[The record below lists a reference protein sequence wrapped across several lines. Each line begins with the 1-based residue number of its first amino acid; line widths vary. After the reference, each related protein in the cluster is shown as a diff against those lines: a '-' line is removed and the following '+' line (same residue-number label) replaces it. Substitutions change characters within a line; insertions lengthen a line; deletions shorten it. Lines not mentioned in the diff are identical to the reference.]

1 MAYFKNLITGNIN
14 GEQKLPISAI
24 QAQRLASCMAWQ
36 ILYDY
41 PTRQKPSEWKIYNN
55 LRGVMLADEVG
66 GGKTFETLAIISK
79 AILERTSKQHSK
91 DRFRVLIIANPSIRS
106 KWEWMT
112 KDDIKNGVDLDYK
125 KFNDIEYAPNTD
137 IQRFIKQTR
146 IDEVNIKNASTQK
159 APTEKLFDFFGNQSS
174 VSKKRNWLEL
184 DKFRQGIWLTS
195 FSSIPRTN
203 GSGIDSKFI
212 QDRRRKDVFPRNF
225 FDWIIV
231 DEAHSLK
238 GSFNDMEESIK
249 WNGTAVSKI
258 FAVINGNPNSKL
270 LLLTATPFQNSK
282 YELQQL
288 LKMLENPSSRK
299 NPQSIT
305 NLIADGIN
313 ALEKEIFNL
322 DEGEISVENL
332 KQLSKNFNDDINTL
346 LKYQEEEKIKRPAE
360 LKKGNTSEEGL
371 DDFLRDIMIRNTKE
385 ALPIKPV
392 IAKLNEA
399 EKFQYLLYRDLI
411 KTTEEE
417 SQMFSTKLSQLVSS
431 RDSFTKSNIN
441 PTQNSHIEKIFKGNL
456 VFEAKYK
463 KLLETIE
470 NIKISKTKNVI
481 TVFVSWLETV
491 ATLESKLKKNKYEVH
506 KLTGQDKT
514 DDRAKKLADIKKAND
529 NAKQKIIL
537 LASRVGNEGL
547 DFDGFS
553 NRVIHYDNNFNP
565 AIIDQRNGRVY
576 RGSNI
581 KTSRKKV
588 VANDIEIYQLFIDES
603 YDQRILFIEQ
613 EKRKMK
619 NFYLGDGS
627 LQKVLEKTIEKNNLK
642 QEQEILD
649 IIDKIRIDLTPH
661 KKYILAKYKNELGE

>member
-1 MAYFKNLITGNIN
+1 MAYLKNLITDKILKNKN
-14 GEQKLPISAI
+14 AI

-36 ILYDY
+36 ILNDY

-79 AILERTSKQHSK
+79 AILEQTSKSHSK

-106 KWEWMT
+106 KWEWNEKEDLT
-112 KDDIKNGVDLDYK
+112 FEEFISESYSPTSDIGK
-125 KFNDIEYAPNTD
+125 
-137 IQRFIKQTR
+137 FIKQTK
-146 IDEVNIKNASTQK
+146 IDKPSTR
-159 APTEKLFDFFGNQSS
+159 KLFEFFSRQISILR
-174 VSKKRNWLEL
+174 KRNWIEI
-184 DKFRQGIWLTS
+184 DKQRQGIWLTS
-195 FSSIPRTN
+195 FPGLPVTTGYNIYSEFHKGKRGKKLFP
-203 GSGIDSKFI
+203 ID
-212 QDRRRKDVFPRNF
+212 F

-238 GSFNDMEESIK
+238 SGSKDIDEAIK
-249 WNGTAVSKI
+249 LDGSAVRKI
-258 FAVINGNPNSKL
+258 FAVLNASRCAKV

-282 YELQQL
+282 FELQHL
-288 LKMLENPSSRK
+288 LSLLENSNVKDSS
-299 NPQSIT
+299 NNIT
-305 NLIADGIN
+305 HLISSGIN
-313 ALEKEIFNL
+313 ALEKEIFNI
-322 DEGEISVENL
+322 DEGDISIEKL

-346 LKYQEEEKIKRPAE
+346 LNFQKDVKIKRPTE
-360 LKKGNTSEEGL
+360 LKRGNNSKDGL
-371 DDFLRDIMIRNTKE
+371 DDFIRDIMIRNTKE
-385 ALPIKPV
+385 SLPIKPV

-441 PTQNSHIEKIFKGNL
+441 LTQNANIEKVFKGNL
-456 VFEAKYK
+456 VFEAKYE
-463 KLLETIE
+463 KLFETIE
-470 NIKISKTKNVI
+470 SIKTSKTKNVI

-491 ATLESKLKKNKYEVH
+491 ATLENRLKKKYKVF
-506 KLTGQDKT
+506 KLTGQT
-514 DDRAKKLADIKKAND
+514 DERSKKLDDIRIANEVA
-529 NAKQKIIL
+529 NKKIIL
-537 LASRVGNEGL
+537 IASRVGNEGL
-547 DFDGFS
+547 DFDKFS

-588 VANDIEIYQLFIDES
+588 VADDIEIYQLFIEES

-627 LQKVLEKTIEKNNLK
+627 LQRVLEKTIEKNNLK
-642 QEQEILD
+642 
-649 IIDKIRIDLTPH
+649 
-661 KKYILAKYKNELGE
+661 AKTRNVRHH

>member
-1 MAYFKNLITGNIN
+1 MAYFKNLITDKILKNKN
-14 GEQKLPISAI
+14 AI

-36 ILYDY
+36 ILNDY
-41 PTRQKPSEWKIYNN
+41 PTRQKPKEWQIYNN

-79 AILERTSKQHSK
+79 AILEQTSKSHSK

-112 KDDIKNGVDLDYK
+112 KEDRNNEVELNNEL
-125 KFNDIEYAPNTD
+125 FNRNEYHANTD
-137 IQRFIKQTR
+137 IQRFIKQTK
-146 IDEVNIKNASTQK
+146 IDKPSTQ
-159 APTEKLFDFFGNQSS
+159 KLFDFFSNHKT
-174 VSKKRNWLEL
+174 VSKKREWSEIA
-184 DKFRQGIWLTS
+184 KFRQRIWLTS
-195 FSSIPRTN
+195 FPSIPRTT
-203 GSGIDSKFI
+203 GSGIDSEFV
-212 QDRRRKDVFPRNF
+212 QDKRKKDVFPLNF

-258 FAVINGNPNSKL
+258 YAVINGNWNAQL
-270 LLLTATPFQNSK
+270 LLLTATPFQNNK

-288 LKMLENPSSRK
+288 LNMLEFKTTNHNPV
-299 NPQSIT
+299 SIT
-305 NLIADGIN
+305 SLISKGIN
-313 ALEKEIFNL
+313 SLEKEIFNL
-322 DEGEISVENL
+322 HGGEISIEKL

-346 LKYQEEEKIKRPAE
+346 LNFPEDEKIKRPAE
-360 LKKGNTSEEGL
+360 LKRGNNSKEGL
-371 DDFLRDIMIRNTKE
+371 DDIIRDIMIRNTKE
-385 ALPIKPV
+385 SLPIKPV

-431 RDSFTKSNIN
+431 RDSFSKSNIN
-441 PTQNSHIEKIFKGNL
+441 PIQNSNIEKLFKGNL

-470 NIKISKTKNVI
+470 QIKTSGNKNVI
-481 TVFVSWLETV
+481 TVFVSWLGTV
-491 ATLESKLKKNKYEVH
+491 DTLGSRLKKKKYKVF
-506 KLTGQDKT
+506 KLTGRVPT
-514 DDRAKKLADIKKAND
+514 DEKKQMLDDIKKANA
-529 NAKQKIIL
+529 NTTLKIIL

-565 AIIDQRNGRVY
+565 AIIDQRNGRIY

-588 VANDIEIYQLFIDES
+588 VANDIDIYQLFIEES

-642 QEQEILD
+642 EEQEILD
-649 IIDKIRIDLTPH
+649 IIDTIRIDLTPH
-661 KKYILAKYKNELGE
+661 KKFILAKYKNEITE

>member
-1 MAYFKNLITGNIN
+1 MAYFKNLITDKILKN
-14 GEQKLPISAI
+14 KSAI

-79 AILERTSKQHSK
+79 AILEQTSKTHSK
-91 DRFRVLIIANPSIRS
+91 DGFRVLIIANPSIRS
-106 KWEWMT
+106 KWEWNEKEDLTFEEFNSESYSPMC
-112 KDDIKNGVDLDYK
+112 DIGK
-125 KFNDIEYAPNTD
+125 
-137 IQRFIKQTR
+137 FIKQTK
-146 IDEVNIKNASTQK
+146 IDKPSTQK
-159 APTEKLFDFFGNQSS
+159 LFYFFSNQRT
-174 VSKKRNWLEL
+174 VSKKSDWTEL

-195 FSSIPRTN
+195 FPSIPRTN

-212 QDRRRKDVFPRNF
+212 QDRRRKDVFPKNF
-225 FDWIIV
+225 FKWIIV

-258 FAVINGNPNSKL
+258 YAAINGNRKAKL
-270 LLLTATPFQNSK
+270 LLLTATPFQNNK

-288 LKMLENPSSRK
+288 LNMLEVTDRK
-299 NPQSIT
+299 NTSKNITSLISIGINT
-305 NLIADGIN
+305 LEKELSSLNGENISIENLKELKRNIDNDIN
-313 ALEKEIFNL
+313 ALIGNQ
-322 DEGEISVENL
+322 V
-332 KQLSKNFNDDINTL
+332 
-346 LKYQEEEKIKRPAE
+346 EEELQRPTMINVFGSKAPCQ
-360 LKKGNTSEEGL
+360 NGL
-371 DDFLRDIMIRNTKE
+371 DDYLRDIMIRNTKE
-385 ALPIKPV
+385 SLPIKPV
-392 IAKLNEA
+392 IANLNEG

-411 KTTEEE
+411 KTSEDE

-431 RDSFTKSNIN
+431 RDSFSKSNIN
-441 PTQNSHIEKIFKGNL
+441 PIQNSHIEKLFKGNL

-463 KLLETIE
+463 KLIETIE
-470 NIKISKTKNVI
+470 NIKTSKTKNVI

-491 ATLESKLKKNKYEVH
+491 STLESRLEKKYKVF
-506 KLTGQDKT
+506 KLTGQTPT
-514 DDRAKKLADIKKAND
+514 DERSKKLDEIRIANTVT
-529 NAKQKIIL
+529 NEKIIL
-537 LASRVGNEGL
+537 IASRVGNEGL
-547 DFDGFS
+547 DFDKFS

-576 RGSNI
+576 RSSNI

-588 VANDIEIYQLFIDES
+588 VANDIEIYQLFIEES

-642 QEQEILD
+642 QEQEMID

-661 KKYILAKYKNELGE
+661 RKYILAKYKNEITE

>member
-1 MAYFKNLITGNIN
+1 MAYFKNLITDKILKNKN
-14 GEQKLPISAI
+14 AI
-24 QAQRLASCMAWQ
+24 QSQRLASCMAWQ
-36 ILYDY
+36 ILNDY

-79 AILERTSKQHSK
+79 AILEQTSKSSSK
-91 DRFRVLIIANPSIRS
+91 ERFRVLIIANPSIRS
-106 KWEWMT
+106 KWEWNEREDLT
-112 KDDIKNGVDLDYK
+112 FEEFISSSYSPTSDIGK
-125 KFNDIEYAPNTD
+125 
-137 IQRFIKQTR
+137 FIKQTR
-146 IDEVNIKNASTQK
+146 IDIPSTR
-159 APTEKLFDFFGNQSS
+159 KLFEFFSRQISIRR
-174 VSKKRNWLEL
+174 KRDWIEIE
-184 DKFRQGIWLTS
+184 KQRQGIWLTS
-195 FSSIPRTN
+195 FPGLPRTQKSSIKSAFR
-203 GSGIDSKFI
+203 
-212 QDRRRKDVFPRNF
+212 QDGRKKDVFPDNF

-238 GSFNDMEESIK
+238 GGSKDVDEAIK
-249 WNGTAVSKI
+249 LDGSAVRKI
-258 FAVINGNPNSKL
+258 FAVLNASRNAKVM
-270 LLLTATPFQNSK
+270 LLTATPFQNSK
-282 YELQQL
+282 FELQHL
-288 LKMLENPSSRK
+288 LTLLENFNVKDSS
-299 NPQSIT
+299 NNIT
-305 NLIADGIN
+305 GLISSGIN
-313 ALEKEIFNL
+313 ALEREIFNL
-322 DEGEISVENL
+322 EEGEISIEKL

-346 LKYQEEEKIKRPAE
+346 LNFQQNEKIKRPAE
-360 LKKGNTSEEGL
+360 LKKGNTSKEGL

-385 ALPIKPV
+385 SLPIKPV

-411 KTTEEE
+411 KTSEEE

-441 PTQNSHIEKIFKGNL
+441 PTQNSHIEKVFKGNL

-470 NIKISKTKNVI
+470 NIKTSKTKNVI

-491 ATLESKLKKNKYEVH
+491 DTLESRLKKSKYKVF
-506 KLTGQDKT
+506 KLTGQTPT
-514 DDRAKKLADIKKAND
+514 DERSSKLESIRIANEISE
-529 NAKQKIIL
+529 KKIIL
-537 LASRVGNEGL
+537 IASRVGNEGL
-547 DFDGFS
+547 DFDKFS

-588 VANDIEIYQLFIDES
+588 VANDIEIYQLFIEES

-627 LQKVLEKTIEKNNLK
+627 LQRVLEKTIEKNNLK
-642 QEQEILD
+642 QEQEMLD

-661 KKYILAKYKNELGE
+661 KKFILTKYKNEITE

>member
-1 MAYFKNLITGNIN
+1 MAYFKKLITGIIN
-14 GEQKLPISAI
+14 GKRKLPQSAI
-24 QAQRLASCMAWQ
+24 NAQRLASCMAWQ

-41 PTRQKPSEWKIYNN
+41 PNRQKPKEWKIYNN

-66 GGKTFETLAIISK
+66 GGKTFEALAIISK
-79 AILERTSKQHSK
+79 AFLEKVKNPLDKRKV
-91 DRFRVLIIANPSIRS
+91 FRKVLIIANPSIRT
-106 KWEWMT
+106 KWLWKEPNLPFSEF
-112 KDDIKNGVDLDYK
+112 ISDL
-125 KFNDIEYAPNTD
+125 NEPNCD
-137 IQRFIKQTR
+137 LGRFIKQTTLK
-146 IDEVNIKNASTQK
+146 ISEK
-159 APTEKLFDFFGNQSS
+159 EKLFDLFSNQ
-174 VSKKRNWLEL
+174 VLINSKKEWVNFKSKGE
-184 DKFRQGIWLTS
+184 GVWLTS
-195 FSSIPRTN
+195 FQSLPKTKKFSSN
-203 GSGIDSKFI
+203 SKFI
-212 QDRRRKDVFPRNF
+212 QDGRKNKVFPYNYF
-225 FDWIIV
+225 NWIIV

-238 GSFNDMEESIK
+238 SGSKDVDEAIK
-249 WNGTAVSKI
+249 LVGSAVRKI
-258 FAVINGNPNSKL
+258 FAVLNASKYAKV

-282 YELQQL
+282 YELQHL
-288 LKMLENPSSRK
+288 LSLLENSNVKDSANNITGLISS
-299 NPQSIT
+299 
-305 NLIADGIN
+305 GIN

-322 DEGEISVENL
+322 DGGEISIEKL
-332 KQLSKNFNDDINTL
+332 KQLSKKFNDDIHTL
-346 LKYQEEEKIKRPAE
+346 LNSQEDKKIKRPAE
-360 LKKGNTSEEGL
+360 LKKGNNSKEGL

-385 ALPIKPV
+385 SLPITPV

-441 PTQNSHIEKIFKGNL
+441 PIQNAHIEKIFKGNL

-470 NIKISKTKNVI
+470 SINTSKTKNVI

-491 ATLESKLKKNKYEVH
+491 ATLKSRLKKNKYEVH
-506 KLTGQDKT
+506 TLTGQDKT
-514 DDRAKKLADIKKAND
+514 DDRVEKLENIKKAND
-529 NAKQKIIL
+529 KATQKIIL
-537 LASRVGNEGL
+537 IASRVGNEGL
-547 DFDGFS
+547 DFDSFS

-588 VANDIEIYQLFIDES
+588 VANDIKIYQLFIEES

-627 LQKVLEKTIEKNNLK
+627 LQKVLEKTLEKNNLTK
-642 QEQEILD
+642 ENEIIEMLKS
-649 IIDKIRIDLTPH
+649 IKIDLTPN
-661 KKYILAKYKNELGE
+661 KRYLLTKYKTEISK

>member
-1 MAYFKNLITGNIN
+1 MAYFKKLITDKILKNRN
-14 GEQKLPISAI
+14 AI

-36 ILYDY
+36 ILNDY
-41 PTRQKPSEWKIYNN
+41 PTRQKPSEWQIYNN

-79 AILERTSKQHSK
+79 AILEQTSKSHNK

-106 KWEWMT
+106 KWEWNEKEDLT
-112 KDDIKNGVDLDYK
+112 FEKFISESYSPTSDIGK
-125 KFNDIEYAPNTD
+125 
-137 IQRFIKQTR
+137 FIKQTK
-146 IDEVNIKNASTQK
+146 INKPSTQK
-159 APTEKLFDFFGNQSS
+159 LYEFFSRQISIRR
-174 VSKKRNWLEL
+174 KRDWIEI
-184 DKFRQGIWLTS
+184 DRQRQGIWLTS
-195 FSSIPRTN
+195 FPGLPKTQKHSSKSTF
-203 GSGIDSKFI
+203 K
-212 QDRRRKDVFPRNF
+212 QDGRKKDVFPKDF

-238 GSFNDMEESIK
+238 SGSKDVDETIK
-249 WNGTAVSKI
+249 LDGSAVRKI
-258 FAVINGNPNSKL
+258 YAVLNASWYAKV

-282 YELQQL
+282 FELQHL
-288 LKMLENPSSRK
+288 LSLLENSNVKNSS
-299 NPQSIT
+299 NNIT
-305 NLIADGIN
+305 KLITSGIN
-313 ALEKEIFNL
+313 ALEKELSNL
-322 DEGEISVENL
+322 DGGEISIEKL
-332 KQLSKNFNDDINTL
+332 RQLSKNFNDDINNL
-346 LKYQEEEKIKRPAE
+346 LNISHEDKIKRPAE
-360 LKKGNTSEEGL
+360 LKSGNNSKEGL

-385 ALPIKPV
+385 SLPIKPV

-417 SQMFSTKLSQLVSS
+417 LQMFSTKLSQLVSS

-441 PTQNSHIEKIFKGNL
+441 SIQNSHIEKIFKGNL

-470 NIKISKTKNVI
+470 SIKTSKTKNVI

-491 ATLESKLKKNKYEVH
+491 DTLESRLKKSKYKVF
-506 KLTGQDKT
+506 KLTGQTPTDERSTKLESIKMANELSDK
-514 DDRAKKLADIKKAND
+514 
-529 NAKQKIIL
+529 KIIL
-537 LASRVGNEGL
+537 IASRVGNEGL
-547 DFDGFS
+547 DFDKFS

-588 VANDIEIYQLFIDES
+588 VSNDIEIYQLFIEES

-627 LQKVLEKTIEKNNLK
+627 LQRVLEKTIEKNNLR

-649 IIDKIRIDLTPH
+649 IIDKIRIDLTPQR
-661 KKYILAKYKNELGE
+661 KYILAKYKNEITE

>member
-1 MAYFKNLITGNIN
+1 MAYFKNLITDKILKNKN
-14 GEQKLPISAI
+14 AI

-36 ILYDY
+36 VLNDY

-55 LRGVMLADEVG
+55 LRGVMLGDEVG
-66 GGKTFETLAIISK
+66 GGKTFEALAIISK
-79 AILERTSKQHSK
+79 AVLEEVKNPHDKR
-91 DRFRVLIIANPSIRS
+91 RVFRKILIIANPSIRM
-106 KWEWMT
+106 KWLWKE
-112 KDDIKNGVDLDYK
+112 KQDLSFSEFIGDQYK
-125 KFNDIEYAPNTD
+125 PNCD
-137 IQRFIKQTR
+137 LGRFIKQTTLR
-146 IDEVNIKNASTQK
+146 ISEKERLFNIYS
-159 APTEKLFDFFGNQSS
+159 NQ
-174 VSKKRNWLEL
+174 VAINSKKDWVNFEY
-184 DKFRQGIWLTS
+184 KNGGIWLTS
-195 FSSIPRTN
+195 FQSLPKTKRFSRN
-203 GSGIDSKFI
+203 SEFI
-212 QDRRRKDVFPRNF
+212 QDGRKNNVFPYNY
-225 FDWIIV
+225 FDCIIV

-238 GSFNDMEESIK
+238 SGSKDVDEAIK
-249 WNGTAVSKI
+249 LDGSAVRKI
-258 FAVINGNPNSKL
+258 FAALNASRYTKV

-282 YELQQL
+282 FELQHL
-288 LKMLENPSSRK
+288 LSLLENYNAKDSS
-299 NPQSIT
+299 NSIT
-305 NLIADGIN
+305 GLISSGIN

-322 DEGEISVENL
+322 EEGEISIEIL
-332 KQLSKNFNDDINTL
+332 KQLSKNFNDDINNL
-346 LKYQEEEKIKRPAE
+346 LNFQEENKIKRPAE
-360 LKKGNTSEEGL
+360 LKRGNTSKEGL

-385 ALPIKPV
+385 SLPIKPV

-441 PTQNSHIEKIFKGNL
+441 AIQNSHIEKIFKGNL

-470 NIKISKTKNVI
+470 SIKTSKIKNVI
-481 TVFVSWLETV
+481 TIFVSWLETV
-491 ATLESKLKKNKYEVH
+491 ATLERRLKKNKYEVY

-514 DDRAKKLADIKKAND
+514 NDRANKLADIKKAND
-529 NAKQKIIL
+529 NSTQKIIL

-581 KTSRKKV
+581 KTSRKNV

-661 KKYILAKYKNELGE
+661 KKYILAKYKNELAE

>member
-1 MAYFKNLITGNIN
+1 MAHFKKLITDKILKNKN
-14 GEQKLPISAI
+14 AI

-36 ILYDY
+36 ILNDY
-41 PTRQKPSEWKIYNN
+41 PTRQKPREWNIYNN

-79 AILERTSKQHSK
+79 AILEQTSKSNSTE
-91 DRFRVLIIANPSIRS
+91 RFRVLIIANPSIRS
-106 KWEWMT
+106 KWEWKE
-112 KDDIKNGVDLDYK
+112 KDDLTFEEFISTSYSPTS
-125 KFNDIEYAPNTD
+125 DIGK
-137 IQRFIKQTR
+137 FIKQTR
-146 IDEVNIKNASTQK
+146 IDIPSTR
-159 APTEKLFDFFGNQSS
+159 KLFEFF
-174 VSKKRNWLEL
+174 SKQIPIRRKRDWVEIE
-184 DKFRQGIWLTS
+184 KQRQGIWLTS
-195 FSSIPRTN
+195 FPGLPVTTGYNIYSEFHKGKR
-203 GSGIDSKFI
+203 GK
-212 QDRRRKDVFPRNF
+212 KLFPVNF

-238 GSFNDMEESIK
+238 SGSKDVDEAIK
-249 WNGTAVSKI
+249 LDGSAVRKI
-258 FAVINGNPNSKL
+258 FAVLNASRYAKV

-282 YELQQL
+282 LELQHL
-288 LKMLENPSSRK
+288 LGLLENSNVKDSS
-299 NPQSIT
+299 NNIT
-305 NLIADGIN
+305 TLISSGIN

-322 DEGEISVENL
+322 EEGEISIEKL

-346 LKYQEEEKIKRPAE
+346 QNFEEDAKFKRPAE
-360 LKKGNTSEEGL
+360 LKRGNTSKEGL

-385 ALPIKPV
+385 SLPIKPV

-441 PTQNSHIEKIFKGNL
+441 PTQNSHIEKMFKGNL

-470 NIKISKTKNVI
+470 SIKTSKTKNVI

-491 ATLESKLKKNKYEVH
+491 DTLESRLKKSKYKVF
-506 KLTGQDKT
+506 KLTGQTPT
-514 DDRAKKLADIKKAND
+514 DERSSKLESIRIANEISE
-529 NAKQKIIL
+529 KKIIL
-537 LASRVGNEGL
+537 IASRVGNEGL
-547 DFDGFS
+547 DFDKFS

-588 VANDIEIYQLFIDES
+588 VANDIEIYQLFIEES

-627 LQKVLEKTIEKNNLK
+627 LQRVLEKTIEKNNLK

-649 IIDKIRIDLTPH
+649 IIDKIRIDLTPNR
-661 KKYILAKYKNELGE
+661 KYILAKYKNEITE